1 MQSSMS
7 SSLSP
12 TQFEVPDEAPR
23 FSPQVSWSLH
33 LSQFY
38 VHLDSPSAIHW
49 IHARSFS
56 HDGLR
61 SSANSS
67 RSYSTS
73 NLRNSI
79 RETVQ
84 STSLPRNHGFTQ
96 SSCSL
101 FSPRHLF
108 RCLATIAVQQRSYR
122 NASQSCTSCS
132 SLSQTHSVS
141 SHYVW
146 QRQDS
151 QSPRIHRQ
159 WMATRMASHH

>member
-33 LSQFY
+33 LSRFY
-38 VHLDSPSAIHW
+38 VHLNSPSAVYW
-49 IHARSFS
+49 IHAQSFS

-61 SSANSS
+61 SSRDSS
-67 RSYSTS
+67 RSYFTS
-73 NLRNSI
+73 PLCNSI

-108 RCLATIAVQQRSYR
+108 CCLTTIAVQQRSYR
-122 NASQSCTSCS
+122 NTSQSCTSCS

-159 WMATRMASHH
+159 WMAARMARHH